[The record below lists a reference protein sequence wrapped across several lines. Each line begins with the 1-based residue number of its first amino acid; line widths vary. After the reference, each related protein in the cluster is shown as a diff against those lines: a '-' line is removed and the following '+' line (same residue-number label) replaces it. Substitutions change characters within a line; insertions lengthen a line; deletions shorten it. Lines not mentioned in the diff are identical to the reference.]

1 MESQLLIGGHIYTP
15 SAPDATA
22 MAVANGTI
30 VWVGSD
36 HVGRTLHPDA
46 QVIDLDGALVAPAF
60 VDSHVHL
67 TSAGLALR
75 GLDLSAAVSR
85 DDCLEQIRRYAAE
98 HTDTDLIWGLGWDES
113 TWPDLTCPST
123 AEVDA
128 VVGNRPVYLA
138 RIDEHSA
145 VVSTALR
152 ARADGLVGSHGYD
165 EQGPLTADAHHRVR
179 AAARML
185 LSANGRH
192 RAQRAALDD
201 AAAHGIVAVHENGGP
216 DISGR
221 DDFLSL
227 AHLDH
232 PVEIRRYWGEAVTDS
247 EHARALQAETAA
259 HGLGGDLFID
269 GAIGSHTALLRE
281 PYSDADTHGV
291 CYLDEDTVTTHL
303 RACTAAGIQS
313 GFHVIGDGAMDV
325 VVNAF
330 REVAG
335 EFGGP
340 AMARLGHRIEH
351 AEMITGDQA
360 TTLAAC
366 GVIASMQP
374 LFDALWGGPGQLYE
388 QRLGP
393 DRGRSLNN
401 FAQLAKAGVGLAF
414 SSDAPVTSMRP
425 WEAIAAAAHHN
436 NPASAI
442 SVRAAFA
449 AVTRGAWRA
458 GGHRDG
464 VAGTLVPGAPADY
477 AVWDVD
483 NLVVAGSADPAVAR
497 WSTDPRSRVPALP
510 DLSAGSRLPECI
522 RTVRAG
528 VTIYDRA
535 GL

>member
-1 MESQLLIGGHIYTP
+1 MLIGGHIYTP

-46 QVIDLDGALVAPAF
+46 QVIHLDGALVAPAF

-75 GLDLSAAVSR
+75 GLDLSDAVSR
-85 DDCLEQIRRYAAE
+85 DDCLDQIRRYAAE

-247 EHARALQAETAA
+247 EHARALQTETAA

-303 RACTAAGIQS
+303 RACTTAGIQS

-330 REVAG
+330 REVAA

-436 NPASAI
+436 NPSSAI

-483 NLVVAGSADPAVAR
+483 NLVVAGSTDPAVAR

>member
-1 MESQLLIGGHIYTP
+1 MDSQLLIGGHIYSP

-22 MAVANGTI
+22 MAIENGVV

-36 HVGRTLHPDA
+36 HVGRTLHPKA
-46 QVIDLDGALVAPAF
+46 QIVDLAGALVAPAF

-67 TSAGLALR
+67 TSTGLAIR

-85 DDCLEQIRRYAAE
+85 ADCLQQIHRYVAE
-98 HTDTDLIWGLGWDES
+98 NTDTDLIWGLGWDES
-113 TWPDLTCPST
+113 TWPDLTCPTT
-123 AEVDA
+123 AEIDA
-128 VVGNRPVYLA
+128 VVGDRPVYLA

-145 VVSTALR
+145 VASTALR
-152 ARADGLVGSHGYD
+152 SRADGLVGAQGYD
-165 EQGPLTADAHHRVR
+165 AQGPLTADAHHRVR
-179 AAARML
+179 GAARLL
-185 LSANGRH
+185 LSQSGRS
-192 RAQRAALDD
+192 RAQHAALDD
-201 AAAHGIVAVHENGGP
+201 AASHGIVAVHENGGP
-216 DISGR
+216 DISGL

-227 AHLDH
+227 ADLDH
-232 PVEIRRYWGEAVTDS
+232 AVQIRRYWGAPVADAE
-247 EHARALQAETAA
+247 QATSLLTATRA

-281 PYSDADTHGV
+281 PYTDADTSGV
-291 CYLDEDTVTTHL
+291 CYLDGHAITRHI
-303 RACTAAGIQS
+303 RACTQAGIQC
-313 GFHVIGDGAMDV
+313 GFHVIGDGATDLLV
-325 VVNAF
+325 EGFSA
-330 REVAG
+330 VAAELG
-335 EFGGP
+335 AP
-340 AMARLGHRIEH
+340 ALARLGHRIEH
-351 AEMITGDQA
+351 AEMITAEQA
-360 TTLAAC
+360 AILASC

-388 QRLGP
+388 QRLGLP
-393 DRGRSLNN
+393 RGRSLND
-401 FAQLAKAGVGLAF
+401 FAQLARAGVGLAF

-449 AVTRGAWRA
+449 AATRGAWRA
-458 GGHRDG
+458 GGERDG

-477 AVWDVD
+477 AVWKVD
-483 NLVVAGSADPAVAR
+483 ELVVAGSADPAVAR

-510 DLSAGSRLPECI
+510 DLRPGTRLPECV

-528 VTIYDRA
+528 TPIYDRA